1 MIDRQKTILQ
11 VLPKLDAGGAERVA
25 IEIAEA
31 VSRAGWRPLIAA
43 EDGLLTHLAK
53 RAGAEIINLPLAT
66 KNPLKIKKNA
76 KKLRR
81 IIKENHVDL
90 VHAHSRAPAW
100 SAYYA
105 SRKLGI
111 PFITT
116 YHGSYNE
123 ENWLKRRYNR
133 VMVLGD
139 RVVAVSNFIADLI
152 KSRYQFDFTKIN
164 VIHNGVDPHKFDPTS
179 IKGDRAVRLAKEWRI
194 EDGHPNILLPARLTS
209 WKGQTLFI
217 EALARMKHQ
226 ETVGILIGSDQGR
239 HHYTQELMDLAVKSG
254 VGGRLR
260 LAGHLEDMPAALKL
274 ADIVVNCSLEPE
286 AFGRTIIEAQ
296 AMGKIVV
303 AANHG
308 GARETIEPNV
318 SGFLVPPNDAAALA
332 AVFDMILE
340 GNMDMRLAFG
350 ARAREAV
357 IQRFSLAAMQA
368 RYLEL
373 YTEILG

>member
-11 VLPKLDAGGAERVA
+11 VLPKLDTGGAERVA
-25 IEIAEA
+25 LEIAEA
-31 VSRAGWRPLIAA
+31 VRRAGGRSLIAA
-43 EDGLLTHLAK
+43 EDGPLAHLAK
-53 RAGAEIINLPLAT
+53 RAGAEVIHLPLAT
-66 KNPLKIKKNA
+66 KNPLKIRKNA
-76 KKLRR
+76 KKLQRV
-81 IIKENHVDL
+81 IKENQVDL
-90 VHAHSRAPAW
+90 VHVHSRAPAW

-105 SRKLGI
+105 TKKLGI
-111 PFITT
+111 PLVTT
-116 YHGSYNE
+116 YHGSYSE
-123 ENWLKRRYNR
+123 GNWLKRRYNQ
-133 VMVLGD
+133 VMVSGD
-139 RVVAVSNFIADLI
+139 RVVAVSHFISDLI
-152 KSRYQFDFTKIN
+152 KSRYRFDFEKIN
-164 VIHNGVDPHKFDPTS
+164 VIHNGVDANKFDPAS

-194 EDGHPNILLPARLTS
+194 EDGHPNILLPGRLTS

-217 EALARMKHQ
+217 EALAKMRHQ

-239 HHYTQELMDLAVKSG
+239 HHYTQELMDLAVQSG

-350 ARAREAV
+350 AHARQTV
-357 IQRFSLAAMQA
+357 IERFSLTAMQE

-373 YTEILG
+373 YKEVLS